1 MVAQS
6 SEVST
11 RWRCRAVVA
20 GDHVDRGLGVAP
32 STMVLC
38 ADVVNSSNANGAD
51 IVQWTCT
58 IYPNQ
63 SFKFQPIPGFPG
75 QFWVVNQS
83 SGKCAERTG
92 SAGRIDQYTC
102 STISTQ
108 RWTLQGAF
116 NENR

>member
-1 MVAQS
+1 MD
-6 SEVST
+6 
-11 RWRCRAVVA
+11 C
-20 GDHVDRGLGVAP
+20 P
-32 STMVLC
+32 
-38 ADVVNSSNANGAD
+38 
-51 IVQWTCT
+51 

-116 NENR
+116 NENRYTIRPATLTSSCWDIPYSVLQHGRQIETYVCNETFNQTWYLL